1 MSSSVSGCRGDVCV
15 PAGGCVF
22 DVTSAH
28 THGHKSRFYAGRHE
42 ALPPA
47 APASEVTNRKSECA
61 SDPDRFIFGDGRC

>member
-1 MSSSVSGCRGDVCV
+1 M
-15 PAGGCVF
+15 F
-22 DVTSAH
+22 DVTSVH
-28 THGHKSRFYAGRHE
+28 THGRKSRFHAGRHE